1 MVVGEFNKTSRSGG
15 GREGEG
21 AGSLSASGEELFEV
35 VAVLREDCPVQLGMN
50 LEKNANQK

>member
-15 GREGEG
+15 GEGEG